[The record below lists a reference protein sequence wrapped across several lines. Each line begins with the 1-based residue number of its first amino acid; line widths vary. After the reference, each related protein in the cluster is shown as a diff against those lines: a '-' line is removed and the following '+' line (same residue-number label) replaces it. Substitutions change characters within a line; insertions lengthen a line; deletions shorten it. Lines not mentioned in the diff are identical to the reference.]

1 MISTLRERVEIPK
14 VEDSPRYKYIY
25 TNTNTQIQIHK
36 YPKLRT
42 VHGFSSTAFTTLL
55 ALQLPGPPRI
65 QTRGGSGR
73 DWGRLMSEVKE
84 QSSFEISLFI
94 LRQSLYHWIDD
105 DDGGG
110 PFVERQILSF
120 PPRLFDS
127 HLLCHRPCKT
137 IIFQNILSMISK
149 YCHQTWI
156 PCRIQQTLWV
166 FCWFPKDDHLS
177 VWLLF
182 KQENLIFCCHV
193 NGFYVHCQNDEAGQ
207 LDMFLA
213 VNVHL
218 ARYWAS

>member
-1 MISTLRERVEIPK
+1 MKL
-14 VEDSPRYKYIY
+14 
-25 TNTNTQIQIHK
+25 NTQIQIHK

-42 VHGFSSTAFTTLL
+42 VHGCSSTAFTTRL

-73 DWGRLMSEVKE
+73 DWGRLTSEIKE
-84 QSSFEISLFI
+84 QFSF
-94 LRQSLYHWIDD
+94 SLYHWIDD
-105 DDGGG
+105 DGGG
-110 PFVERQILSF
+110 PSVERQIFSF
-120 PPRLFDS
+120 PPRLVDS

-137 IIFQNILSMISK
+137 IISQNILSMISK

-177 VWLLF
+177 VSLLF
-182 KQENLIFCCHV
+182 KQENQIFCCHV

-207 LDMFLA
+207 SDMCTWPVIEHRKDIGHA
-213 VNVHL
+213 DKD
-218 ARYWAS
+218 AK